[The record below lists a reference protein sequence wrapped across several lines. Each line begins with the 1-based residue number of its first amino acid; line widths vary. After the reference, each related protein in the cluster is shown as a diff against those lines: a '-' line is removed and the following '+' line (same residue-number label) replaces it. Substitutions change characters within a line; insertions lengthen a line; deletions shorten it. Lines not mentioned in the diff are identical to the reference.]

1 MALQNPAPHTP
12 ALQVAEMRR
21 AAGLTQREWAVL
33 SGVAQPN
40 IAAYENG
47 TRRPSPRMLARLAA
61 AARPRASLALD
72 RHRAEIKKLAARH
85 RAIEVK
91 VFGSVARGEDR
102 PGSDLDL
109 LVSFAPDASL
119 FDQIELAQEL
129 EETLGVKVDV
139 VSAGGLR
146 KTDTAIAAEA
156 RPL

>member
-1 MALQNPAPHTP
+1 MAPESTAS
-12 ALQVAEMRR
+12 QVADIRR
-21 AAGLTQREWAVL
+21 AAGLTQRELAEL

-47 TRRPSPRMLARLAA
+47 TRRPSPKMLARLAA
-61 AARPRASLALD
+61 AARPRASVALA
-72 RHRAEIKKLAARH
+72 RHKAEIKALAVRH
-85 RAIEVK
+85 KAISVK
-91 VFGSVARGEDR
+91 VFGSVARGEDH

-129 EETLGVKVDV
+129 EDTLGVKVDV

-146 KTDTAIAAEA
+146 ESHTNIVAEA
-156 RPL
+156 KPL